1 MHISRTNTDELNAV
15 VRLSIEKSDYD
26 ATVNE
31 TLKDYRKKANMP
43 GFRKGMVPAGLIKKM
58 YGKAVLAEQI
68 NKMLSSELTRYIT
81 DEQLHI
87 LGEPLPNETEQKAID
102 FDHDENFEFV
112 FDLGFSPVID
122 IDFKKVGKLPF
133 YEIAIDAEMVDSQV
147 EAFQNRFGSYVDAE
161 ASEEKDNLI
170 GSLKQL
176 DENGSV
182 LEGGI
187 QADEAQVS
195 LNMVTAKKIKSALLG
210 KKAGD
215 VVRFNPKKAFENDHY
230 LKQVLKIEDAQAES
244 LTSDFE
250 MVVSKVNTF
259 VPAELNEEL
268 FKKSLGGVS
277 EVTTIDEFK
286 QKLADDL
293 KANLSY
299 SSEYRFLVDTKEA
312 LVNYVG
318 MKLPEEFLKRWLVY
332 SNEKITM
339 EQVEEEFGHFVK
351 DLEWTLIKNWLAKEN
366 HLQVGEADVVALAK
380 ETALMQ
386 FRQYGMFNVP
396 EEYLDN
402 YAKSILKNE
411 EERHRLIEKKAESM
425 VLEFIKVNAEL
436 EVKSITQKAFD
447 DLFEK

>member
-15 VRLSIEKSDYD
+15 IRLSIEKSDYE

-58 YGKAVLAEQI
+58 YGKAVLAEEI
-68 NKMLSSELTRYIT
+68 NKMLSGELNRYIH
-81 DEQLHI
+81 DENLQI
-87 LGEPLPNETEQKAID
+87 LGEPLPNETEQKQIS
-102 FDHDENFEFV
+102 FDTDETFEFV
-112 FDLGFSPVID
+112 FDLGLSPVID
-122 IDFKKVGKLPF
+122 LDFQKIGKLPY
-133 YEIAIDAEMVDSQV
+133 YEIAIDAEMIDNQV

-161 ASEEKDNLI
+161 VSTENDNLI

-176 DENGSV
+176 DEKGEV

-187 QADEAQVS
+187 QVEEAQVS
-195 LNMVTAKKIKSALLG
+195 LKMVLAKKAKSALLG

-215 VVRFNPKKAFENDHY
+215 VVKMNPKKAFENDHY

-244 LTSDFE
+244 LTAEFE
-250 MVVSKVNTF
+250 LTVSKVNTF
-259 VPAELNEEL
+259 VPAELNEDL
-268 FKKSLGGVS
+268 FQKSLGGAS
-277 EVTTIDEFK
+277 DVTTVEQFK
-286 QKLADDL
+286 EKLEEDL
-293 KANLSY
+293 KANLGY
-299 SSEYRFLVDTKEA
+299 SSEYRFLVDTKEK

-332 SNEKITM
+332 SNENITK
-339 EQVEEEFGHFVK
+339 EQVEEEFPHFVK
-351 DLEWTLIKNWLAKEN
+351 DLEWTLIKNRLSKDN
-366 HLQVGEADVVALAK
+366 HIQVGEADVVALAK

-396 EEYLDN
+396 DEYLDN

-411 EERHRLIEKKAESM
+411 EERHRLIEKKSESM
-425 VLEFIKVNAEL
+425 VLEFIKANADL
-436 EVKSITQKAFD
+436 DVKSVSQKAFD

>member
-1 MHISRTNTDELNAV
+1 MQISRTNTDELNAV
-15 VRLSIEKSDYD
+15 IRLSIEKSDYE

-58 YGKAVLAEQI
+58 YGKAVLAEEI
-68 NKMLSSELTRYIT
+68 NKMLSGELNRYIH
-81 DEQLHI
+81 DENLQI
-87 LGEPLPNETEQKAID
+87 LGEPLPNETEQKQIS
-102 FDHDENFEFV
+102 FDTDETFEFV
-112 FDLGFSPVID
+112 FDLGLSPVID
-122 IDFKKVGKLPF
+122 LDFQKIGKLPY
-133 YEIAIDAEMVDSQV
+133 YEIAIDAEMIDNQV

-161 ASEEKDNLI
+161 VSTENDNLI

-176 DENGSV
+176 DDKGEV
-182 LEGGI
+182 LDGGI
-187 QADEAQVS
+187 HVEEAQLS
-195 LNMVTAKKIKSALLG
+195 LKMVLAKKSKSALLG

-215 VVRFNPKKAFENDHY
+215 VVKLNPKKAFENDHY

-250 MVVSKVNTF
+250 LTVSKVNTF
-259 VPAELNEEL
+259 VPAELNEDL
-268 FKKSLGGVS
+268 FQKSLGGVS
-277 EVTTIDEFK
+277 DVTTVEQFK
-286 QKLADDL
+286 EKLAEDL
-293 KANLSY
+293 KANLGY
-299 SSEYRFLVDTKEA
+299 SSEYRFLVDTKEK

-332 SNEKITM
+332 SNENITK
-339 EQVEEEFGHFVK
+339 EQVEEEFPHFVK
-351 DLEWTLIKNWLAKEN
+351 DLEWTLIKNRLSKDN
-366 HLQVGEADVVALAK
+366 HIQVGEADVVALAK

-396 EEYLDN
+396 DEYLDN

-411 EERHRLIEKKAESM
+411 EERHRLIEKKSESM

-436 EVKSITQKAFD
+436 EVKSVSQKAFD

>member
-15 VRLSIEKSDYD
+15 IRLSIEKSDYE

-58 YGKAVLAEQI
+58 YGKAVLAEEI
-68 NKMLSSELTRYIT
+68 NKMLSGELNRYIH
-81 DEQLHI
+81 DENLQI
-87 LGEPLPNETEQKAID
+87 LGEPLPNETEQKQIS
-102 FDHDENFEFV
+102 FDTDESFEFV
-112 FDLGFSPVID
+112 FDLGLSPVID
-122 IDFKKVGKLPF
+122 IDFQKVGKLPF
-133 YEIAIDAEMVDSQV
+133 YEIAIDAEMIDNQV
-147 EAFQNRFGSYVDAE
+147 EAFRNRFGTYVDAE
-161 ASEEKDNLI
+161 TSTENDNLI

-176 DENGSV
+176 DEKGEI

-187 QADEAQVS
+187 QVEEAQVS
-195 LNMVTAKKIKSALLG
+195 LKMVLAKKVKSSLLG

-215 VVRFNPKKAFENDHY
+215 VVKLNPKKAFENDHY

-250 MVVSKVNTF
+250 LAVSKVNTF

-268 FKKSLGGVS
+268 FQKSLGGAS
-277 EVTTIDEFK
+277 DVTTVEQFK
-286 QKLADDL
+286 EKLAEDL
-293 KANLSY
+293 KANLGY
-299 SSEYRFLVDTKEA
+299 SSEYRFLVDTKEK

-332 SNEKITM
+332 SNENITK
-339 EQVEEEFGHFVK
+339 EQVEEEFPHFVK
-351 DLEWTLIKNWLAKEN
+351 DLEWTLIKNRLSKDN
-366 HLQVGEADVVALAK
+366 HIQVGEADVVALAK

-396 EEYLDN
+396 DEYLDN

-411 EERHRLIEKKAESM
+411 EERHRLIEKKSESM
-425 VLEFIKVNAEL
+425 VLEFIKANAEL
-436 EVKSITQKAFD
+436 EVKSVSQKAFD

>member
-15 VRLSIEKSDYD
+15 IRLSIEKSDYE

-58 YGKAVLAEQI
+58 YGKAVLAEEI
-68 NKMLSSELTRYIT
+68 NKMLSGELNRYIH
-81 DEQLHI
+81 DENLQI
-87 LGEPLPNETEQKAID
+87 LGEPLPNETEQKPIS
-102 FDHDENFEFV
+102 FDSDETFEFV
-112 FDLGFSPVID
+112 FDLGLSPVID
-122 IDFKKVGKLPF
+122 LDFQKIGKLPY
-133 YEIAIDAEMVDSQV
+133 YEIAIDAEMINNQV

-161 ASEEKDNLI
+161 VSTENDNLI
-170 GSLKQL
+170 GRLKQL
-176 DENGSV
+176 DDKGEV

-187 QADEAQVS
+187 QVEEAQVS
-195 LNMVTAKKIKSALLG
+195 LKMVLAKKAKSALLG

-215 VVRFNPKKAFENDHY
+215 VLKMNPKKAFENDHY

-250 MVVSKVNTF
+250 LTVSKVNTF
-259 VPAELNEEL
+259 VPAELNEDL
-268 FKKSLGGVS
+268 FQKSLGGVS
-277 EVTTIDEFK
+277 DVTTAEQFK
-286 QKLADDL
+286 EKLAEDL
-293 KANLSY
+293 KANLGY
-299 SSEYRFLVDTKEA
+299 SSEYRFLVDTKEK

-332 SNEKITM
+332 SNENISK
-339 EQVEEEFGHFVK
+339 EQVEEEFPHFVK
-351 DLEWTLIKNWLAKEN
+351 DLEWTLIKNRLSKDN
-366 HLQVGEADVVALAK
+366 HIQVGEADVVALAK

-396 EEYLDN
+396 DEYLDN

-411 EERHRLIEKKAESM
+411 EERHRLIEKKSESM

-436 EVKSITQKAFD
+436 EVKSVSQKAFD

>member
-1 MHISRTNTDELNAV
+1 MQISRTNTDELNAV
-15 VRLSIEKSDYD
+15 IRLSIEKSDYE

-58 YGKAVLAEQI
+58 YGKAVLAEEI
-68 NKMLSSELTRYIT
+68 NKMLSGELNRYIH
-81 DEQLHI
+81 DENLQI
-87 LGEPLPNETEQKAID
+87 LGEPLPNETEQKPIS
-102 FDHDENFEFV
+102 FDSDETFEFV
-112 FDLGFSPVID
+112 FDLGLSPVID
-122 IDFKKVGKLPF
+122 LDFQKIGKLPY
-133 YEIAIDAEMVDSQV
+133 YEIAIDAEMINNQV

-161 ASEEKDNLI
+161 VSTENDNLI

-176 DENGSV
+176 DDKGEV
-182 LEGGI
+182 LDGGI
-187 QADEAQVS
+187 HVEEAQLS
-195 LNMVTAKKIKSALLG
+195 LKMVLAKKSKSALLG

-215 VVRFNPKKAFENDHY
+215 VVKLNPKKAFENDHY

-250 MVVSKVNTF
+250 LTVSKVNTF
-259 VPAELNEEL
+259 VPAELNEDL
-268 FKKSLGGVS
+268 FQKSLGGVS
-277 EVTTIDEFK
+277 DVTTAEQFK
-286 QKLADDL
+286 EKLAEDL
-293 KANLSY
+293 KANLGY
-299 SSEYRFLVDTKEA
+299 SSEYRFLVDTKEK

-332 SNEKITM
+332 SNENISK
-339 EQVEEEFGHFVK
+339 EQVEEEFPHFVK
-351 DLEWTLIKNWLAKEN
+351 DLEWTLIKNRLSKDN
-366 HLQVGEADVVALAK
+366 HIQVGEADVVALAK

-396 EEYLDN
+396 DEYLDN

-411 EERHRLIEKKAESM
+411 EERHRLIEKKSESM

-436 EVKSITQKAFD
+436 EVKSVSQKAFD

>member
-1 MHISRTNTDELNAV
+1 MHISRTNSDELNAV
-15 VRLSIEKSDYD
+15 IRLSIEKSDYE

-58 YGKAVLAEQI
+58 YGKAVLAEEI
-68 NKMLSSELTRYIT
+68 NKLLSGELTRYIN
-81 DEQLHI
+81 DENLQI
-87 LGEPLPNETEQKAID
+87 LGEPLPNETEQKPID
-102 FDHDENFEFV
+102 FQHDENFEFV
-112 FDLGFSPVID
+112 FDLGISPAID
-122 IDFKKVGKLPF
+122 IDFKMTGKLPY
-133 YEIAIDAEMVDSQV
+133 YEITIDEEMINNQV

-161 ASEEKDNLI
+161 VSTEKDNLI
-170 GSLKQL
+170 GSVRQL
-176 DENGSV
+176 DENGAI

-187 QADEAQVS
+187 QVEDAQVS
-195 LNMVTAKKIKSALLG
+195 LQMVKAKKSRTTLLG

-215 VVRFNPKKAFENDHY
+215 VVIFDPKKAFENDHY
-230 LKQVLKIEDAQAES
+230 LKQVLKIDDAQAES
-244 LTSDFE
+244 LKSDFE
-250 MVVSKVNTF
+250 LTVAAVNTF
-259 VPAELNEEL
+259 VPAELNEEM
-268 FKKSLGGVS
+268 FKKALGGVTD
-277 EVTTIDEFK
+277 VTTVEQFK
-286 QKLADDL
+286 EKIAEDL
-293 KANLSY
+293 KVNLSY

-332 SNEKITM
+332 SNENISR

-351 DLEWTLIKNWLAKEN
+351 DLEWTLIKNRLAKDN
-366 HLQVGEADVVALAK
+366 QLQVTEADVVALAK

-396 EEYLDN
+396 DDYLDN

-411 EERHRLIEKKAESM
+411 EERHRLIEKKSESM
-425 VLEFIKVNAEL
+425 ILDFVKVNAEL
-436 EVKSITQKAFD
+436 DVKTVTQKAFD

>member
-1 MHISRTNTDELNAV
+1 MQISRTNTDELNAV
-15 VRLSIEKSDYD
+15 IRLTIEKSDYE

-58 YGKAVLAEQI
+58 YGKAVLAEEI
-68 NKMLSSELTRYIT
+68 NKMLSNELNRYLN
-81 DEQLHI
+81 EEKLQI
-87 LGEPLPNETEQKAID
+87 LGEPLPNETEQKPID
-102 FDHDENFEFV
+102 FNHDENFEFV
-112 FDLGFSPVID
+112 FDLGLSPVID
-122 IDFKKVGKLPF
+122 IDFKKLGKLPY
-133 YEIAIDAEMVDSQV
+133 YEIAIDEEMIDHQV
-147 EAFQNRFGSYVDAE
+147 EAFQNRFGSYLEAEDA
-161 ASEEKDNLI
+161 EEKDNLV

-176 DENGSV
+176 DEKGAV

-187 QADEAQVS
+187 QVEEAQVS
-195 LNMVTAKKIKSALLG
+195 MQMVKDKKIRATLLG

-215 VVRFNPKKAFENDHY
+215 VVRFNPKKGFDSDQY
-230 LKQVLKIEDAQAES
+230 LKQTLKINDEQAAS
-244 LTSDFE
+244 LSGDFE
-250 MVVSKVNTF
+250 LAIVKVNTF

-268 FKKSLGGVS
+268 FQKSLGGVTD
-277 EVTTIDEFK
+277 VTTIEQFREK
-286 QKLADDL
+286 IAEDL
-293 KANLSY
+293 KANLGY

-312 LVNYVG
+312 MVNYVG

-332 SNEKITM
+332 SNEKITR
-339 EQVEEEFGHFVK
+339 EQVEEEFPHFVK
-351 DLEWTLIKNWLAKEN
+351 DLEWTLIKNRLSKDN
-366 HLQVGEADVVALAK
+366 QLQVGEADVVALAK

-411 EERHRLIEKKAESM
+411 EERHRLIEKKSESM
-425 VLEFIKVNAEL
+425 VLEFIKVNGNL
-436 EVKSITQKAFD
+436 DLKKVSQKAFD

>member
-15 VRLSIEKSDYD
+15 VKLSIEKSDYE
-26 ATVNE
+26 ATVSE

-68 NKMLSSELTRYIT
+68 NKILSSELTRYIT
-81 DEQLHI
+81 DEKLQI
-87 LGEPLPNETEQKAID
+87 LGEPLPNETEQKPID
-102 FDHDENFEFV
+102 FDHDEAFEFV
-112 FDLGFSPVID
+112 FDLGISPVID
-122 IDFKKVGKLPF
+122 IDFKKLGKLPF
-133 YEIAIDAEMVDSQV
+133 YEIAIDAEMVETQV
-147 EAFQNRFGSYVDAE
+147 EAFQYRFGSYVDAE
-161 ASEEKDNLI
+161 ESGEKDNVI

-176 DENGSV
+176 DENGSPF
-182 LEGGI
+182 EGGI
-187 QADEAQVS
+187 QAEEVQIS
-195 LNMVTAKKIKSALLG
+195 MNMVTSKDIKSTLLG
-210 KKAGD
+210 KKAGE
-215 VVRFNPKKAFENDHY
+215 VVVFNPKKAFENDHY
-230 LKQVLKIEDAQAES
+230 LKQVLKIDDAQAES
-244 LTSDFE
+244 LNSAFE
-250 MVVSKVNTF
+250 LTISKVNTF

-268 FKKSLGGVS
+268 FKKSIGGDAD
-277 EVTTIDEFK
+277 VTTIEEFK
-286 QKLADDL
+286 EKLTEDL
-293 KANLSY
+293 KANLAY

-332 SNEKITM
+332 SNEKITK
-339 EQVEEEFGHFVK
+339 EQVEEEFGHFIK

-411 EERHRLIEKKAESM
+411 EERHRLIEKKAESL
-425 VLEFIKVNAEL
+425 VLDFIKANADL
-436 EVKSITQKAFD
+436 EVKSVTQKAFD

>member
-15 VRLSIEKSDYD
+15 IRLSIEKSDYE

-58 YGKAVLAEQI
+58 YGKAVLAEEI
-68 NKMLSSELTRYIT
+68 NKMLSGELNRYIH
-81 DEQLHI
+81 DENLQI
-87 LGEPLPNETEQKAID
+87 LGEPLPNETEQKQIS
-102 FDHDENFEFV
+102 FDTDETFEFV
-112 FDLGFSPVID
+112 FDLGLSPVID
-122 IDFKKVGKLPF
+122 LDFQKIGKLPY
-133 YEIAIDAEMVDSQV
+133 YEIAIDAEMIDNQV

-161 ASEEKDNLI
+161 VSTENDNLI

-176 DENGSV
+176 DDKGEV

-187 QADEAQVS
+187 QLEEAQVS
-195 LNMVTAKKIKSALLG
+195 LKMVLAKKSKSALLG

-215 VVRFNPKKAFENDHY
+215 VVKLNPKKAFENDHY

-244 LTSDFE
+244 LTAEFE
-250 MVVSKVNTF
+250 LTVSKVNTF
-259 VPAELNEEL
+259 VPAELNEDL
-268 FKKSLGGVS
+268 FQKSLGGAS
-277 EVTTIDEFK
+277 DVTTVEQFK
-286 QKLADDL
+286 EKLEEDL
-293 KANLSY
+293 KANLGY
-299 SSEYRFLVDTKEA
+299 SSEYRFLVDTKEK

-332 SNEKITM
+332 SNENITK
-339 EQVEEEFGHFVK
+339 EQVEEEFPHFVK
-351 DLEWTLIKNWLAKEN
+351 DLEWTLIKNRLSKDN
-366 HLQVGEADVVALAK
+366 HIQVGEADVVALAK

-396 EEYLDN
+396 DEYLDN

-411 EERHRLIEKKAESM
+411 EERHRLIEKKSESM
-425 VLEFIKVNAEL
+425 VLEFIKANADL
-436 EVKSITQKAFD
+436 DVKSVSQKAFD